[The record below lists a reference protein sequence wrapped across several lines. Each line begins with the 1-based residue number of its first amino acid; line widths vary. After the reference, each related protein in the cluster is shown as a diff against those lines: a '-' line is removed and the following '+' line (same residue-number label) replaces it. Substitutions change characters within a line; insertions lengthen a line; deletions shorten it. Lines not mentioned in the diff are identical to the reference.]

1 MNTKAIFTFFAAM
14 ALAAGL
20 TFVVS
25 APSFT
30 DSQLYVLF
38 LLFFAIGLWVTE
50 AIPSFAV
57 SLFILSF
64 LVYTLGNPHLNSAPE
79 NIDKYVVTF
88 SSSIIWLLLGG
99 FFMAAAMTKTGLDK
113 RLLNITLKISGTNP
127 KNILMAVMATTLFS
141 SMIMS
146 YSATTAMVIAAM
158 RPLLDVLG
166 KSGKSK
172 ALLLGITIAAAT
184 GGMGTIIASSTNAV
198 TAGLLVKEGFDID
211 FLTWMLYGVPVALVL
226 NIICWLV
233 LTRKFIGN
241 ATPVELASLK
251 QGVQTTTGTR
261 LQRNIVLAVIIVT
274 ILFWLTT
281 SLHGVKV
288 AAVSAIPIVVLTV
301 TGVLSAND
309 LKQLPWDTLFLV
321 AGGLS
326 LGVALE
332 STKIFD
338 YYTASMKYMKLSP
351 VVFLL
356 LFAYLGMLF
365 STVISNVAACML
377 LIPLGMA
384 ILPQL
389 KEQVG
394 FAVGLACSTAI
405 FLPVSTPPNV
415 IAYGTGLLEPKD
427 FRIGGIIVGILG
439 PLLAVLWALLLS

>member
-1 MNTKAIFTFFAAM
+1 MNTKAIFTLFAAM
-14 ALAAGL
+14 VLAAGL
-20 TFVVS
+20 TFILS

-30 DSQLYVLF
+30 DSQVYVLF

-57 SLFILSF
+57 SLFILAF
-64 LVYTLGNPHLNSAPE
+64 LVYTLGNPNLNAQPE
-79 NIDKYVVTF
+79 NTDKYVVTF

-113 RLLNITLKISGTNP
+113 KLLNITLKISGTKP
-127 KNILMAVMATTLFS
+127 KNILLAVMGTTLFA

-146 YSATTAMVIAAM
+146 YSATSAMVIAAM
-158 RPLLDVLG
+158 RPLLDALG
-166 KSGKSK
+166 KTGKSK
-172 ALLLGITIAAAT
+172 ALLLGISIAAAT

-198 TAGLLVKEGFDID
+198 TAGLLVKEGFEFD
-211 FLTWMLYGVPVALVL
+211 FLTWMIYGVPVAVVL
-226 NIICWLV
+226 NVICWFI
-233 LTRKFIGN
+233 LTKKFLGN
-241 ATPVELASLK
+241 SQGTTVGSLK
-251 QGVQTTTGTR
+251 QETTGSK
-261 LQRNIVLAVIIVT
+261 LQRNIVLGVIIVT

-301 TGVLSAND
+301 TGVLTAND
-309 LKQLPWDTLFLV
+309 IKQLPWDTLFLV

-332 STKIFD
+332 STKIFE
-338 YYTASMKYMKLSP
+338 YYTASMKDMKLSP

-389 KEQVG
+389 KAEVG
-394 FAVGLACSTAI
+394 IAVGLACSTAL
-405 FLPVSTPPNV
+405 FLPVSTPPNS
-415 IAYGTGLLEPKD
+415 IAYSTGLLEPKD
-427 FRIGGIIVGILG
+427 FRIGGIVVGILG
-439 PLLAVLWALLLS
+439 PLLAVLWALALK